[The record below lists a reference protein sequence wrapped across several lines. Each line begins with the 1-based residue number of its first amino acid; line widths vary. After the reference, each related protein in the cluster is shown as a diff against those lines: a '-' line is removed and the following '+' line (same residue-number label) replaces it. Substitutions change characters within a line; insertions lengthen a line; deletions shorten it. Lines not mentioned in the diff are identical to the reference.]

1 MIITG
6 GRIQLQQT
14 IEEGVINYH
23 ITDNPLLFTSSVEG
37 DITAI
42 RKFYSKKSPCTLV
55 FSS

>member
-14 IEEGVINYH
+14 IEEGVINCH
-23 ITDNPLLFTSSVEG
+23 KTDNPLLFTSSVEG